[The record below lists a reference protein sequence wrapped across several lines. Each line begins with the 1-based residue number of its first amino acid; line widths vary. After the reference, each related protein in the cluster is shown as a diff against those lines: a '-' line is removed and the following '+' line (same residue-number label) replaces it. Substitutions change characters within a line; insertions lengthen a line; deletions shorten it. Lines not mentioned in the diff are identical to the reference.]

1 MSRPSDSANPDLP
14 PIDHALHRAHIEV
27 HDYEKPKRDRTHY
40 LYVSVIIAMILGVA
54 VGAIWPKVG
63 VELKPLGT
71 IFVNLIKMM
80 ISPIIFCTI
89 VTGIAGMQSTKKVG
103 RVGLKAILYFEVVTT
118 LALVIGLIVI
128 NVMKPGTGMNIDTAT
143 LDTKAVESYI
153 TEGKSQSVTDFILHI
168 IPENIINALSNGS
181 ILQVLFFSILLGF
194 ALSKIGEKAAPLLKG
209 IQSLEDGLF
218 AIIKMIMKLAPL
230 GALGAMAFTIGK
242 YGIGSLA
249 QLGQLMIAFYI
260 TCLLFILLVLGS
272 ILKYTGFNIF
282 RLLAYIKDELLVVL
296 GTSSSE
302 PALPSL
308 MEKLERMGCSKS
320 VVGLVVPAGYSF
332 NLDGTTLYLSMCML
346 FLAQV
351 FHVDLSLAQILSIIG
366 ILMLTSKGM
375 AGVPRASLVVIAAT
389 LNQFDIPEAGLLL
402 ILGVDTFLDMGRSA
416 TNAVGNSIATAAVA
430 KWEGELL
437 SVEEAAAHEQRM
449 DIEAGLHAHPI
460 PGPDL
465 A

>member
-1 MSRPSDSANPDLP
+1 MPRLFKS
-14 PIDHALHRAHIEV
+14 
-27 HDYEKPKRDRTHY
+27 
-40 LYVSVIIAMILGVA
+40 LYFQVLLAIAAGIILGYACPSFA
-54 VGAIWPKVG
+54 VQ
-63 VELKPLGT
+63 LKPLGDGF
-71 IFVNLIKMM
+71 IRLIKMM
-80 ISPIIFCTI
+80 IAPIIFCTI

-118 LALVIGLIVI
+118 IALVIGLIII

-143 LDTKAVESYI
+143 LDTKAVEGYI

-249 QLGQLMIAFYI
+249 QLGQLMIAFYL
-260 TCLLFILLVLGS
+260 TCILFILLVLGS

-302 PALPSL
+302 AALPSL
-308 MEKLERMGCSKS
+308 IGKLEKLGCSEP
-320 VVGLVVPAGYSF
+320 VVGLVVPTGYSF
-332 NLDGTTLYLSMCML
+332 NLDGTSIYLTMAAV
-346 FLAQV
+346 FLAQATNTPLDIGHQV
-351 FHVDLSLAQILSIIG
+351 SLLLIL
-366 ILMLTSKGM
+366 LLTSKGA
-375 AGVPRASLVVIAAT
+375 AGVTGSGFITLAAT
-389 LNQFDIPEAGLLL
+389 LPAVGHIPVAAIAL
-402 ILGVDTFLDMGRSA
+402 ILGIDRFMSEARALTNIIGNTVA
-416 TNAVGNSIATAAVA
+416 TVVVA
-430 KWEGELL
+430 KWEKEIDMGKAKEL
-437 SVEEAAAHEQRM
+437 
-449 DIEAGLHAHPI
+449 IG
-460 PGPDL
+460 
-465 A
+465 